1 VIDDLEPNQ
10 VQVRAW
16 HERRE
21 LLRQANARIVENHE
35 TGRRIADP
43 LTLHHA
49 RMFLRFNRASETCVA
64 NDRGNA
70 HLTAAQELEDEP
82 K

>member
-1 VIDDLEPNQ
+1 VIDDLEPSPA
-10 VQVRAW
+10 QVRAW
-16 HERRE
+16 QERRE

-49 RMFLRFNRASETCVA
+49 RLFLRFNRASETCWPNVA
-64 NDRGNA
+64 DKRRAEGPSA
-70 HLTAAQELEDEP
+70 
-82 K
+82 